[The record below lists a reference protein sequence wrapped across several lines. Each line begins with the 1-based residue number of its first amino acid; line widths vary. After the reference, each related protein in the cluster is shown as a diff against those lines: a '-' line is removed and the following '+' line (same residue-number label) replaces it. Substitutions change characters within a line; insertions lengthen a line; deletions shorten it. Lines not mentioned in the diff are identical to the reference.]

1 MTTRFESRTRPKVGV
16 DYRSQPRQ
24 RTIGFVLA
32 SVGLMLTVLTLGAN
46 ISAANTTDPAG
57 AVQTLAWSFGLTTV
71 GFGTIKLGIAA
82 ILVGILVR
90 LSVRVESVRT
100 SLPDLAPDSTG
111 SATIGSLET
120 SYGPAKG
127 TLNTPRPLPIHR
139 MTRRMWAPMVVMGYV
154 AVLTGMVVS
163 FVWSAN
169 VGTRTGAGA
178 QAWTQG
184 LQFLGEGLLLAGI
197 SFLLGTILASLREGG
212 GRVQESLGITV
223 TTLNMPTTAK
233 VFVALMA
240 AGLMVSIAQF
250 VLYVVLAAG
259 DPTQATFASWLAW
272 LGPLREFGLG
282 LLLAG
287 IVMALVT
294 IGNVLGFQFDRIKN
308 IVLTGN

>member
-1 MTTRFESRTRPKVGV
+1 MTTRFESLTRPAVGG

-32 SVGLMLTVLTLGAN
+32 AVGLVLAVVTLIAN
-46 ISAANTTDPAG
+46 ISAANGDDPAT
-57 AVQTLAWSFGLTTV
+57 AAETLAWSFGLTTAA
-71 GFGTIKLGIAA
+71 FGTIKLGIAA
-82 ILVGILVR
+82 ILIGVLVR
-90 LSVRVESVRT
+90 LSIRVESVRT
-100 SLPDLAPDSTG
+100 SLPDLAPAGTSPG
-111 SATIGSLET
+111 TIGSLET
-120 SYGPAKG
+120 DYGAAKA
-127 TLNTPRPLPIHR
+127 TLTTPRPLPIHR
-139 MTRRMWAPMVVMGYV
+139 MARRMWAPMIGMGYL
-154 AVLTGMVVS
+154 AVLAGLIVS

-169 VGTRTGAGA
+169 VGTSTGADA

-223 TTLNMPTTAK
+223 RTLRMPTTAK

-240 AGLMVSIAQF
+240 TGLMVSIAQF
-250 VLYVVLAAG
+250 VLYVVLAASN
-259 DPTQATFASWLAW
+259 PTQVTFASWLAW
-272 LGPLREFGLG
+272 LGPVREVGLG

-294 IGNVLGFQFDRIKN
+294 IGTVLGFQFDRIKD
-308 IVLTGN
+308 IVRTGN